1 MRMDAYT
8 PPLMRDLAEFFAV
21 LAEPSRLA
29 ILTLLARHG
38 EMCVC
43 EIQDVLGLSQ
53 SRASRHLK
61 ALRQA
66 GLLADRRV
74 GTWAHYRVTPTPA
87 PRQKLLLEVIH
98 RWLPPGAEEDVDS
111 RVANYRS
118 APHNGCEAGAPGAV
132 TAPEGGRP

>member
-1 MRMDAYT
+1 MHI
-8 PPLMRDLAEFFAV
+8 LFQMRDLAGFFAV

-53 SRASRHLK
+53 SGASRHLK

-66 GLLADRRV
+66 GLLEDRRV
-74 GTWAHYRVTPTPA
+74 GTWAHYRVTPSPA
-87 PRQKLLLEVIH
+87 PRQKLLLEVFQ
-98 RWLPPGAEEDVDS
+98 RWLPAGAEEDIDA
-111 RVANYRS
+111 RVANYRA
-118 APHNGCEAGAPGAV
+118 APHDGCVAGAPGVDPSPQGA
-132 TAPEGGRP
+132 